1 MILNNKK
8 IINKIKSILKI
19 IGLKWIFYKFFYFI
33 FKLILNNKSYFLKG
47 IIFDVKK
54 ITNDFAITSNNYN
67 EKFILF
73 TKDEVISKEIFI
85 NNEFDLN
92 KLQLTIDFLNSKNFN
107 IKNLI
112 DIGANIGAISIPA
125 VNRNLVEK
133 SYVVEP
139 MPDNYKVLKAN
150 IILNNFEEKIKT
162 YNYALSDSD
171 DETVDMEISENNSGD
186 HRVKKIVRFNT
197 HGEEKRNLIKVKTKK
212 FDTLFNDIKL
222 KNSLIKIDTQ
232 GHEAII
238 LSSANRIIENKI
250 PTIIEFW
257 PYGLKRNGSWERMFD
272 LLKKFRTFIDLS
284 NNKMILNEINSNN
297 LNKLAQKWDEEK
309 PNKGSLFTDLLL
321 L

>member
-1 MILNNKK
+1 M
-8 IINKIKSILKI
+8 
-19 IGLKWIFYKFFYFI
+19 
-33 FKLILNNKSYFLKG
+33 
-47 IIFDVKK
+47 
-54 ITNDFAITSNNYN
+54 
-67 EKFILF
+67 
-73 TKDEVISKEIFI
+73 
-85 NNEFDLN
+85 
-92 KLQLTIDFLNSKNFN
+92 N

-112 DIGANIGAISIPA
+112 DIGANLGAISIPA

-133 SYVVEP
+133 SYAVEP

-150 IILNNFEEKIKT
+150 IILNNFEAKIKS

-186 HRVKKIVRFNT
+186 HRVKKLVKFNT

-212 FDTLFNDIKL
+212 FDTLFNDIEL

-238 LSSANRIIENKI
+238 LSCANRIIENKV
-250 PTIIEFW
+250 PTVIEFW
-257 PYGLKRNGSWERMFD
+257 PYGLKRNGSWEKMFNI
-272 LLKKFRTFIDLS
+272 LRKFSTFIDLS
-284 NNKMILNEINSNN
+284 NDEMILNEINSKN
-297 LNKLAQKWDEEK
+297 LDELAQKWDEEK